1 MVWNEYLQDIQ
12 TYEQVPI
19 EDFQD
24 DDPQWEVVDFDTWV
38 DWYEPH
44 LSNMWRDFVAYRQD
58 SGLSRIVCPDINFW
72 DWAQL
77 MYNNSD
83 KRAIPIA

>member
-1 MVWNEYLQDIQ
+1 MVWNEYLQDVH

-19 EDFQD
+19 EDYQD
-24 DDPQWEVVDFDTWV
+24 DGPRWEVVEFDTWV

-58 SGLSRIVCPDINFW
+58 SGLSRIVCPDIDFW
-72 DWAQL
+72 DWAHL

>member
-1 MVWNEYLQDIQ
+1 MVWNEYLQDVH

-19 EDFQD
+19 EDYQD
-24 DDPQWEVVDFDTWV
+24 DGPQWEVVDFDTWV

-58 SGLSRIVCPDINFW
+58 SGLSSIVCPDIDFW
-72 DWAQL
+72 DWAQIL
-77 MYNNSD
+77 YNNSD
-83 KRAIPIA
+83 KRAIPIV